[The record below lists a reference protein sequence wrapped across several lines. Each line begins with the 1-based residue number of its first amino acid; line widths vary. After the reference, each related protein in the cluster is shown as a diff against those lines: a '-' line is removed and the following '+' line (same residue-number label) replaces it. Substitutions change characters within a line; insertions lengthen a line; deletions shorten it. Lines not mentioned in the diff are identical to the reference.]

1 MLPEVASLLIV
12 LGFGCFGVTLVWGR
26 HPLRVLRHPLRVL
39 RHPLRVLRH
48 PLLVWGYDMSAF
60 VCLGIGA
67 YIAVQICVDSIP
79 LS

>member
-12 LGFGCFGVTLVWGR
+12 LGFGCFGVTLVWG
-26 HPLRVLRHPLRVL
+26 RHPLRVL

>member
-1 MLPEVASLLIV
+1 MLLEVAPLFVV
-12 LGFGCFGVTLVWGR
+12 LGFGCFGMTLVWGR
-26 HPLRVLRHPLRVL
+26 HPLRILGHPLC
-39 RHPLRVLRH
+39 VLRH
-48 PLLVWGYDMSAF
+48 PLLVWGYDMSVF